1 MKRTSLFMVALL
13 ALSSACGGGDTS
25 PTFTSANLCVE
36 DDFQSIFPSVKGH
49 YALGTEVRFELT
61 SPVTEYETHL
71 EIEGDAF
78 EWRSLQ
84 GGVIEAHAVA
94 EGVAQLHVFIDG
106 EIVSSEELIS
116 ERATTADVADAP
128 SLLLSVARMI
138 CEDCG
143 GEAGDEPRV
152 ALGSAERLR
161 IDYLNE
167 AGETLEGRG
176 LGDDAFVDIDE
187 GRDSLELFTE
197 LEGLFALPVNV
208 DGQQL
213 STFSYR
219 VAEAETLRIIRGD
232 YGIFAEALDADGVT
246 LLGDFEWFIDDA
258 PVQLEHGVVM
268 LDDAQGRTIRVR
280 LGGAEATLE
289 VL

>member
-1 MKRTSLFMVALL
+1 MVALL
-13 ALSSACGGGDTS
+13 ALSSACGLGDTS
-25 PTFTSANLCVE
+25 SKFTSENLCVE
-36 DDFQSIFPSVKGH
+36 DDFESIFRSVKGH

-78 EWRSLQ
+78 EWRSLED
-84 GGVIEAHAVA
+84 GAIEAHAVG

-116 ERATTADVADAP
+116 ERPTAADVADAP
-128 SLLLSVARMI
+128 SLLLTIARMT
-138 CEDCG
+138 CEDCIG
-143 GEAGDEPRV
+143 VAGDVPHV
-152 ALGSAERLR
+152 ALGSAKRLR

-176 LGDDAFVDIDE
+176 LGDDAFVDINE

-208 DGQQL
+208 EGERL
-213 STFSYR
+213 SMLSYR
-219 VAEAETLRIIRGD
+219 VAEVDSIRIIRGD
-232 YGIFAEALDADGVT
+232 YGVFAEALDADGVT

-258 PVQLEHGVVM
+258 PVQLEHGLVM
-268 LDDAQGRTIRVR
+268 LDDAVGRTLRVR
-280 LGGAEATLE
+280 LGRVEATLE